1 MTAEP
6 PTGLE
11 AKLDGILVHMVSGLT
26 ASLAASVGNRTA
38 WVGMKALRMVVFD
51 GRGAYLPLRALAR

>member
-26 ASLAASVGNRTA
+26 ASLAPSVASG
-38 WVGMKALRMVVFD
+38 ALGFAFGVR
-51 GRGAYLPLRALAR
+51 